1 MNTIHI
7 ETTYNYYHT
16 AQVTLPEGKTWNDVM
31 DWYIK
36 WDTLHARFYGDEDY
50 TEYFL
55 WSRADVESTDWK
67 RPNSISIYA
76 SKEDGSIDF
85 DKELESKE

>member
-7 ETTYNYYHT
+7 ETTYNSYHT
-16 AQVTLPEGKTWNDVM
+16 SQVTLPKGKTWGDVM

-50 TEYFL
+50 TEFSL
-55 WSRADVESTDWK
+55 DSRADVESTDWK
-67 RPNSISIYA
+67 RPNSTSIYPVN
-76 SKEDGSIDF
+76 KDGTVNY
-85 DKELESKE
+85 DKKLETD